1 MRWYESR
8 HPSRTWRLAPAHL
21 PCNIKRAEEMG
32 LGGGW
37 RPKRR
42 LDGGDPPELPV
53 W

>member
-8 HPSRTWRLAPAHL
+8 HPSRTWRLAPAHF
-21 PCNIKRAEEMG
+21 PYNIKRAEEMG